1 MSKRKLLL
9 FFFLFCYGAIIVK
22 LFFIQIIS
30 TEQIKT
36 DNYLQ
41 TEMILAER
49 GSIYDRNRHP
59 LVLNQNSYHLY
70 IEPKEIKDKY
80 EVIKKLDEVLK
91 LGEATIEARF
101 DDTKYWVSILS
112 GIEEKEKDKISKY
125 NLKGVGFNYSLK
137 RYYPEA
143 SLAAH
148 LVGFVGKNEKA
159 EDIGYF
165 GLEGFYD
172 KELKGIPGLLESERD
187 LLGRPILI
195 GTQEKIDPENGRDL
209 ILTIDKT
216 IQDISKQSLL
226 NALEEYKARQGC
238 IITADPYTMQILGL
252 VCLPDFDLE
261 KYYEFSED
269 SFKNAAIS
277 DLYEPG
283 SIFKPIIVSYGI
295 LNKLI
300 KPDDIFDEKGPIKI
314 GQYSIRTWNNEYQ
327 GKITVSGILEKSSNV
342 GMVQIGQKMGNKAVF
357 NAISDFGF
365 GNLTNIDLQGE
376 VSGNLKPI
384 NNWYSIDFATVTF
397 GQGIAVTPIQMLTS
411 FAAIING
418 GNLLKPYVVYKMDSG
433 DREIEIKPKVIR
445 KVLNNK
451 TSEIMKKMLY
461 STVEHGEFQWVKPV
475 GYKMGG
481 KTGTAQI
488 PIQGHYDTSKT
499 IASFIGFAPLDK
511 PKFITLIVLN
521 EPESSPWASETAAPL
536 FFKVAKEFL
545 IYYNV
550 APEE

>member
-30 TEQIKT
+30 TEEIKT

-49 GSIYDRNRHP
+49 GRIYDRNRHP

-70 IEPKEIKDKY
+70 IEPKEIKEKY

-226 NALEEYKARQGC
+226 NALEEYKAKQGC

-252 VCLPDFDLE
+252 ICLPDFDLE

-295 LNKLI
+295 FKKLI
-300 KPDDIFDEKGPIKI
+300 KPNDIFDEKGPIKI
-314 GQYSIRTWNNEYQ
+314 GQYYIRTWDNKYQ
-327 GKITVSGILEKSSNV
+327 GKITVS
-342 GMVQIGQKMGNKAVF
+342 
-357 NAISDFGF
+357 
-365 GNLTNIDLQGE
+365 
-376 VSGNLKPI
+376 
-384 NNWYSIDFATVTF
+384 
-397 GQGIAVTPIQMLTS
+397 
-411 FAAIING
+411 
-418 GNLLKPYVVYKMDSG
+418 
-433 DREIEIKPKVIR
+433 
-445 KVLNNK
+445 
-451 TSEIMKKMLY
+451 
-461 STVEHGEFQWVKPV
+461 EF
-475 GYKMGG
+475 
-481 KTGTAQI
+481 
-488 PIQGHYDTSKT
+488 
-499 IASFIGFAPLDK
+499 
-511 PKFITLIVLN
+511 
-521 EPESSPWASETAAPL
+521 
-536 FFKVAKEFL
+536 
-545 IYYNV
+545 
-550 APEE
+550 

>member
-9 FFFLFCYGAIIVK
+9 LVFLFSYAAIIIK
-22 LFFIQIIS
+22 LFSIQIINS
-30 TEQIKT
+30 ESIKT

-41 TEMILAER
+41 TEMILSER
-49 GSIYDRNRHP
+49 GKIYDRNRHP

-70 IEPKEIKDKY
+70 IEPKKIKDKY
-80 EVIKKLDEVLK
+80 KVIKKLDEVLK

-112 GIEEKEKDKISKY
+112 GIEEKEKDKISKL
-125 NLKGVGFNYSLK
+125 NLKGVGFNYGMK

-148 LVGFVGKNEKA
+148 LVGFVGKNERA
-159 EDIGYF
+159 EDVGYF

-226 NALEEYKARQGC
+226 NALKHYKAKQGC

-261 KYYEFSED
+261 KYYEFSE
-269 SFKNAAIS
+269 SYFKNPAIS

-295 LNKLI
+295 LKKLI
-300 KPDDIFDEKGPIKI
+300 KPNDIFDEEGPIKI
-314 GQYSIRTWNNEYQ
+314 GQYYIRTWNNKYQ

-357 NAISDFGF
+357 DAISDFGF
-365 GNLTNIDLQGE
+365 GELTNIDVQGE

-384 NNWYSIDFATVTF
+384 ENWYPIDFATVAF
-397 GQGIAVTPIQMLTS
+397 GQGIAVTPIQMLRS

-418 GNLLKPYVVYKMDSG
+418 GNLLKPYIVYKMDSG

-461 STVEHGEFQWVKPV
+461 STVEHGEFQWVKPK

-488 PIQGHYDTSKT
+488 PIKGHYDTSKT

-511 PKFITLIVLN
+511 PKFITLVVLR

-536 FFKVAKEFL
+536 FFEVAKEFL
-545 IYYNV
+545 IYYNI